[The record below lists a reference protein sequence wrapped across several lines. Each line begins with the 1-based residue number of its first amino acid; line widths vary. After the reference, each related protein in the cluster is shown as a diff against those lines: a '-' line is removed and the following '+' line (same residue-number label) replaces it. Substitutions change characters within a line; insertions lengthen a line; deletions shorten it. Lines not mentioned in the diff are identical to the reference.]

1 MNKKIMSTC
10 IAAAAITL
18 LACDDTSRGSSS
30 EPTATHSIEQASN
43 VLASSS
49 SANSPRSTEVFW
61 GDTHVHTAYSMDAGL
76 FGNRLPPEE
85 AYRFAKG
92 EQVTSTTG
100 VPAQLVKP
108 LDFLVV
114 SDHSDNLG
122 FFPKLAAG
130 DPAFLANETGK
141 RWYDM
146 IQLGGQEAVAAA
158 LELVDMISRGTF
170 PKALSIRP
178 DTESYASAWKNITS
192 AAEAANDPGKFSA
205 IIGYEWT
212 SLIPPGANMHR
223 VVVYRDGAELAD
235 QIMPYTTGS
244 PEGSLN
250 PRDLWK
256 WLADYEAKTGG
267 QILAIAHN
275 GNLSNGIMF
284 PLVESFD
291 GRKVDTSYAETRMRW
306 EPLYEITQIKGDG
319 EAHPFLSPNDEFADF
334 GSWDRGNLN
343 VSEPKT
349 QEMLQSEY
357 GREAL
362 KLGLEIEQR
371 EGVNPYKF
379 GFIGSTDSHTSL
391 ATADDNNFFGKHSGT
406 EPGTRRI
413 GHPFAEAGGIRI
425 QGWDQLASGY
435 AGVWAAEN
443 TREAIFDAMMRKE
456 VYATTGPRMIV
467 RFFGGWDYT
476 SADATAADL
485 AAVGYSKGVPMGG
498 DLTSATNGKSPSF
511 LISAIRDPNGA
522 NLDRVQVVKGWMADD
537 GSRHEKVFD
546 VAWSDSET
554 RAPDTDGELP
564 EVGNTVNIED
574 ASYENSIGADH
585 LAVTW
590 SDPTF
595 DPVQGAFYYLRV
607 LEIPTPRWPAF
618 DVLNYGAPIP
628 EDMTE
633 SDFVAQ
639 QRAYSSPIWYT
650 P

>member
-1 MNKKIMSTC
+1 MNKILLSTC
-10 IAAAAITL
+10 ITAAVFSLT
-18 LACDDTSRGSSS
+18 ACDNAARQEGSESSGKHALQPTVSNSTSDSTAESSY
-30 EPTATHSIEQASN
+30 PTD
-43 VLASSS
+43 VY
-49 SANSPRSTEVFW
+49 W

-76 FGNRLPPEE
+76 FGNRLPPED

-100 VPAQLVKP
+100 VPARLVTP
-108 LDFLVV
+108 LDFLVI

-130 DPAFLANETGK
+130 DPAFLADETGK
-141 RWYDM
+141 RWYEM
-146 IQLGGQEAVAAA
+146 IQVGGHQAVAAA

-170 PKALSIRP
+170 PEALTIRP
-178 DTESYASAWKNITS
+178 DSESYASAWKNITS

-235 QIMPYTTGS
+235 QIMPYTTGT

-256 WLADYEAKTGG
+256 WLADYETKTGG

-284 PLVESFD
+284 PAVESYD
-291 GRKVDTSYAETRMRW
+291 GGKVDSSYANTRMRW

-343 VSEPKT
+343 GSEPKKK
-349 QEMLQSEY
+349 EMLQFEY

-391 ATADDNNFFGKHSGT
+391 ATADDSNFFGKHSGT
-406 EPGTRRI
+406 EPGTHRI
-413 GHPFAEAGGIRI
+413 SHAMAEIGEFRI
-425 QGWDQLASGY
+425 EGWDQLASGY

-456 VYATTGPRMIV
+456 VYATTGPRMVV
-467 RFFGGWDYT
+467 RFFGGWDYST
-476 SADATAADL
+476 ADAAASDL
-485 AAVGYSKGVPMGG
+485 ANVGYSKGVPMGG
-498 DLTSATNGKSPSF
+498 DLTAAAKDKSPSF

-522 NLDRVQVVKGWMADD
+522 NLDRVQVVKGWMGED
-537 GSRHEKVFD
+537 GSRQEKVFD
-546 VAWSDSET
+546 VVWSDPET
-554 RAPDTDGELP
+554 RAPGADGKLP
-564 EVGNTVNIED
+564 EVGSTVNIKD
-574 ASYENSIGADH
+574 ASYENSIGADQ
-585 LAVTW
+585 LTVSW
-590 SDPTF
+590 SDPDF
-595 DPVQGAFYYLRV
+595 DPAQAAFYYLRV

-618 DVLNYGAPIP
+618 DVLNFSAAIP
-628 EDMTE
+628 DNMTD

>member
-1 MNKKIMSTC
+1 MNKKLVLAC
-10 IAAAAITL
+10 IATAAFSLA
-18 LACDDTSRGSSS
+18 ACDNDSHEAGGESPGKLALQPTVSSS
-30 EPTATHSIEQASN
+30 TSDSTAKSSYPTD
-43 VLASSS
+43 VY
-49 SANSPRSTEVFW
+49 W

-76 FGNRLPPEE
+76 FGNRLPPED

-100 VPAQLVKP
+100 MPARLVKP
-108 LDFLVV
+108 LDFLVI

-130 DPAFLANETGK
+130 DPAFLADETGK

-146 IQLGGQEAVAAA
+146 IQVGGQEAVAAA

-170 PKALSIRP
+170 PEALTIRP
-178 DTESYASAWKNITS
+178 DTESYASAWKNITR

-235 QIMPYTTGS
+235 QVMPYTTDLPQGS
-244 PEGSLN
+244 PN

-256 WLADYEAKTGG
+256 WLADYETKTGG

-284 PLVESFD
+284 PLVESYD
-291 GRKVDTSYAETRMRW
+291 GGKVDRAYANTRMRW

-319 EAHPFLSPNDEFADF
+319 EAHPYLSPNDEFANF
-334 GSWDRGNLN
+334 GSWDRANLN
-343 VSEPKT
+343 GSELKN
-349 QEMLQSEY
+349 EDMLQFEY

-391 ATADDNNFFGKHSGT
+391 ATADDSNFFGKHSGT
-406 EPGTRRI
+406 EPGTHRI
-413 GHPFAEAGGIRI
+413 TNPMAKIGEVRI
-425 QGWDQLASGY
+425 EGWDQLASGY

-456 VYATTGPRMIV
+456 VYATTGPRMVV

-476 SADATAADL
+476 TADADAADL

-498 DLTSATNGKSPSF
+498 DLASAAKDNIPSF

-522 NLDRVQVVKGWMADD
+522 NLDRVQIVKGWMSED
-537 GSRHEKVFD
+537 GSRQEKVFD
-546 VAWSDSET
+546 VVWSDPET
-554 RAPDTDGELP
+554 RALDANGKLP
-564 EVGNTVNIED
+564 EVGSTVNIKK
-574 ASYENSIGADH
+574 ASYENSIGAH
-585 LAVTW
+585 QLTVSW
-590 SDPTF
+590 SDPGF
-595 DPVQGAFYYLRV
+595 DASKAAFYYLRV

-618 DVLNYGAPIP
+618 DVLNFSAAIP
-628 EDMTE
+628 DNMTD

>member
-1 MNKKIMSTC
+1 MDKRMMSAG
-10 IAAAAITL
+10 ILVAVFTL
-18 LACDDTSRGSSS
+18 LACDDTAQESSS
-30 EPTATHSIEQASN
+30 EPAVKQSIQRSVN
-43 VLASSS
+43 VSASSS
-49 SANSPRSTEVFW
+49 GTSPSRPTEVFW

-92 EQVTSTTG
+92 ERVTSTTG
-100 VPAQLVKP
+100 IPAQLIEP

-130 DPAFLANETGK
+130 DPAFLANETGR

-146 IQLGGQEAVAAA
+146 IQLGGQQAVAAA

-170 PKALSIRP
+170 PEALSVRP
-178 DTESYASAWKNITS
+178 DTESYASAWKNITR

-212 SLIPPGANMHR
+212 SLMPPGANMHR

-235 QIMPYTTGS
+235 QVMPYTTDS
-244 PEGSLN
+244 PQGSLN

-256 WLADYEAKTGG
+256 WLAGYEAKTGG

-284 PLVESFD
+284 PLLESFD
-291 GRKVDTSYAETRMRW
+291 GGKVDGSYAETRMRW

-343 VSEPKT
+343 GSELKNKD
-349 QEMLQSEY
+349 MLQFEY
-357 GREAL
+357 AREAL

-406 EPGTRRI
+406 EPGARRI
-413 GHPFAEAGGIRI
+413 GHPFAEIGEVRI
-425 QGWDQLASGY
+425 EGWDQLASGY
-435 AGVWAAEN
+435 AGVWATEN

-456 VYATTGPRMIV
+456 VYATTGPRIV
-467 RFFGGWDYT
+467 LRFFGGWDYT
-476 SADATAADL
+476 SADAAAANL
-485 AAVGYSKGVPMGG
+485 ASLGYNKGVPMGG
-498 DLTSATNGKSPSF
+498 DLLAATHGKIPSF

-522 NLDRVQVVKGWMADD
+522 NLDRVQVVKGWLAED
-537 GSRHEKVFD
+537 GSRQEKVFD
-546 VAWSDSET
+546 VVWSDSES
-554 RAPDTDGELP
+554 RAPDADGVLP
-564 EVGNTVNIED
+564 AVGNTVNIKD
-574 ASYENSIGADH
+574 ASYENTIGAAH
-585 LAVTW
+585 LTTTW

-595 DPVQGAFYYLRV
+595 DSNQAAFYYLRV

-618 DVLNYGAPIP
+618 DVLNYGAAIP
-628 EDMTE
+628 QDMAE
-633 SDFVAQ
+633 SEFVAQ